1 MEVGQSL
8 LLLAVGYRMED
19 RTPPRKADGEQASE
33 NSPDSTSLAPE
44 CVSSGNSRPVGIWDT
59 SLVVFCREKK
69 KSHLLFG
76 SVAKSRFFFSP

>member
-8 LLLAVGYRMED
+8 LLLAVGYGMED
-19 RTPPRKADGEQASE
+19 KTPPKESRWGAGLREQSRLHQPASRMR
-33 NSPDSTSLAPE
+33 L
-44 CVSSGNSRPVGIWDT
+44 SGNSRPVGIWDT